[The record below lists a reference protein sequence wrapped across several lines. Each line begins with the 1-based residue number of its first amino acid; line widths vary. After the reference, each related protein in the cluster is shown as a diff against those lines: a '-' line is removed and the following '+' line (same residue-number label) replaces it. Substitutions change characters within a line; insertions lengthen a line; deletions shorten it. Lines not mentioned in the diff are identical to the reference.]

1 MLSTDE
7 CSPSTEAALN
17 QSEKSMQ
24 DQSLISAT
32 QQPPDRGNRI
42 TSGHFHPFDT
52 LCIFTRNNNNFVLIS
67 DAFTILDATT
77 SDLSATVST
86 NEEGSSSM
94 FANYGDDSGDQSSLG
109 KYFIR
114 D

>member
-1 MLSTDE
+1 MTHYAFSHGIMGI
-7 CSPSTEAALN
+7 C
-17 QSEKSMQ
+17 
-24 DQSLISAT
+24 
-32 QQPPDRGNRI
+32 
-42 TSGHFHPFDT
+42 
-52 LCIFTRNNNNFVLIS
+52 FVLIS
-67 DAFTILDATT
+67 DAFTILDAPT

>member
-1 MLSTDE
+1 MGI
-7 CSPSTEAALN
+7 C
-17 QSEKSMQ
+17 
-24 DQSLISAT
+24 
-32 QQPPDRGNRI
+32 
-42 TSGHFHPFDT
+42 
-52 LCIFTRNNNNFVLIS
+52 FVLIS